1 MSLEELIIEN
11 GSLKATIKQLEEKLK
26 LSEEK
31 LKKYTNSESHKKYY
45 SEHREEVKT
54 RGKEYLQEL
63 KEKDPEKLR
72 AYWRTAYEKRKL
84 KKNEIKI
91 E

>member
-31 LKKYTNSESHKKYY
+31 MKKYTNSEAHKKYY

-54 RGKEYLQEL
+54 KGKEYLQEL
-63 KEKDPEKLR
+63 KVKDPEKLR

-84 KKNEIKI
+84 KKTEIKI

>member
-11 GSLKATIKQLEEKLK
+11 GSLKATIKQLEEKIK
-26 LSEEK
+26 LSEAK
-31 LKKYTNSESHKKYY
+31 MKKYTNSEAHKKYY

-54 RGKEYLQEL
+54 NGTKYLKEL
-63 KEKDPEKLR
+63 KIKDPEKLK
-72 AYWRTAYEKRKL
+72 AYWRKAYEKRKL